1 MGLFLQLLLS
11 VSFFLAIAKITHFTF
26 LSNSFHFLLVN
37 PGGWAPP
44 SVVRAVSKREC
55 PKFLRKIGSF
65 CQAAF
70 KEKEIVL

>member
-1 MGLFLQLLLS
+1 MLFVILYTTSSLS
-11 VSFFLAIAKITHFTF
+11 FA
-26 LSNSFHFLLVN
+26 VN

-65 CQAAF
+65 CQAVF
-70 KEKEIVL
+70 KDKDIML

>member
-1 MGLFLQLLLS
+1 MLFIITTSYLS
-11 VSFFLAIAKITHFTF
+11 FA
-26 LSNSFHFLLVN
+26 VN

-65 CQAAF
+65 CQAVF
-70 KEKEIVL
+70 KDKDIML